1 MYISGQDIT
10 IGVKPNLDTI
20 TTFSVTQWIVD
31 DAQLNWALSKMKTA
45 TTTLSGPLIENTG
58 LADGD
63 YAFTAQIT
71 YNGVTSYEATCD
83 FTYYNVA
90 AGNTNFKP
98 FKVLCSSHVSIDRKA
113 VPNVDIF
120 CEIEVDG
127 SDANALFFESYEW
140 LIYKKEADSTYTQL
154 VIGEAND
161 VFAVLAK
168 NSLEPGISYKLEVK
182 ALRSDGSQ
190 YVASNEFTMSSKASL
205 GNVIAKS
212 VDGSATLKSF
222 SNLELRFT
230 GFRDMKGI
238 KIYSEPKVADP
249 TKPRRKVK
257 EAKNFVVQ
265 TSLPDTTNNNLP
277 CTITDGNYWEI
288 DFNLADY
295 ITVEVNTVSNNLD
308 EALTQTDHKSMVY
321 NVDSYKE
328 NYANENVEDFVVS
341 TVLTKKDEDIASL
354 TINGEIDDGKALELL
369 DMLSILFETI
379 SSN

>member
-1 MYISGQDIT
+1 M
-10 IGVKPNLDTI
+10 
-20 TTFSVTQWIVD
+20 
-31 DAQLNWALSKMKTA
+31 
-45 TTTLSGPLIENTG
+45 
-58 LADGD
+58 
-63 YAFTAQIT
+63 
-71 YNGVTSYEATCD
+71 
-83 FTYYNVA
+83 
-90 AGNTNFKP
+90 
-98 FKVLCSSHVSIDRKA
+98 
-113 VPNVDIF
+113 
-120 CEIEVDG
+120 
-127 SDANALFFESYEW
+127 
-140 LIYKKEADSTYTQL
+140 
-154 VIGEAND
+154 
-161 VFAVLAK
+161 FAVLAK

-230 GFRDMKGI
+230 GVRDMKGI